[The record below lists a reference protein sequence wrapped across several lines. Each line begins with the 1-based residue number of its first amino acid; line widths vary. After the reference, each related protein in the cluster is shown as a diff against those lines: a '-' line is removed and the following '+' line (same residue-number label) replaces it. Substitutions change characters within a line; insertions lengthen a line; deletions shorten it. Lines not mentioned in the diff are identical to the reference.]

1 MATAAP
7 ALRRK
12 PTALTA
18 LDPSAFR
25 HPLDRQA
32 TDQLKKLRGFD
43 KVMAKFIEYGVERID
58 YVKNIGG
65 AVRVGPRQLPQ
76 LYEMLHECCRI
87 LDVPEPEFYIGQ
99 GDVNAFTSGHN
110 HPYIVVMTGLLE
122 LMDDDEVMAVIAH
135 EVGHIK
141 CGHVLY
147 KQMARG
153 IVPLLGMIGK
163 ATLGLGSLIGM
174 GIEAA
179 LLTWDRRSELSAD
192 RAALLVTQDAH
203 PCVSM
208 LMKLAGGTG
217 RFAGQL
223 DSEQFLNQART
234 YGEGL
239 DQSMLDRFY
248 RFIVSSGGSHPFP
261 VERAR
266 ALDEWI
272 DSEEYKQ
279 ILAGDYPRLDLGVKV
294 RACPTCGQPAE
305 PAQKFCAQC
314 GTPLVTH

>member
-1 MATAAP
+1 MTATAP
-7 ALRRK
+7 ALSRK
-12 PTALTA
+12 PTALMG

-43 KVMAKFIEYGVERID
+43 KLVAKFIEYGVERID
-58 YVKNIGG
+58 YVRNIGG
-65 AVRVGPRQLPQ
+65 AVRVGPRQMPQ
-76 LYEMLHECCRI
+76 LYEMLLECCRI
-87 LDVPEPEFYIGQ
+87 LDVPEPELYIGQ
-99 GDVNAFTSGHN
+99 GHVNAFTSGHN
-110 HPYIVVMTGLLE
+110 HPHIMVMTGLLE

-153 IVPLLGMIGK
+153 ITPFLEMIGK
-163 ATLGLGSLIGM
+163 ATLGLGSLLGM

-179 LLTWDRRSELSAD
+179 LLSWDRRSELSAD
-192 RAALLVTQDAH
+192 RASLLVTQDAR

-217 RFAGQL
+217 RYAVQL
-223 DSEQFLNQART
+223 DAEQFLHQART
-234 YGEGL
+234 YVEGL
-239 DQSMLDRFY
+239 DESVLDRFY
-248 RFIVSSGGSHPFP
+248 RFIAGAGGSHPFP

-272 DSEEYKQ
+272 ESQEYKQ
-279 ILAGDYPRLDLGVKV
+279 IIAGDYLRIKLGVKA

-305 PAQKFCAQC
+305 PTRKFCTQC